1 VPAAHAEPTS
11 AEKQAE
17 ADAVATQL
25 NAWQNELEQASA
37 KYYAAIDAHEA
48 ALAGMRDAQARVDA
62 AQLIINET
70 QQKLGERASS
80 MYKSG
85 PLSYLDVLF
94 GATSFQD
101 FTSRWTFLNNVNK
114 ENADL
119 IAQSKTA
126 RREAEAAHNEFS
138 KQEMIAAEKL
148 AEAEIIKQDAE
159 RIVGAYQAELAG
171 LEAEVAALVQ
181 QEQEAQRQRE
191 MEAAAA
197 AAAAA
202 NRDNPNSSSSGSGS
216 SVYTPPSVP
225 VPPGGYSSVVE
236 AAYSRLGCPYQ
247 FANAGPDS
255 FDCSGLTSWCYSQA
269 GVGYI
274 GRSDSSQYY
283 NAAARLPL
291 SEAVPG
297 DVLWWPGHVAIYVG
311 GGQYIDAPMPGGVVS
326 VRSWNIGN
334 AVVLRF

>member
-1 VPAAHAEPTS
+1 MPSAHAEPSS

-17 ADAVATQL
+17 ADAVAAQL
-25 NAWQNELEQASA
+25 NAWQNELEQVTAN
-37 KYYAAIDAHEA
+37 YYAALDAHDA
-48 ALAGMRDAQARVDA
+48 ASAGMQEAQGRVDA
-62 AQLIINET
+62 AQQVIGET
-70 QQKLGERASS
+70 QEKLGARANS

-85 PLSYLDVLF
+85 PLSFLDVLF
-94 GATSFQD
+94 GATSFED
-101 FTSRWTFLNNVNK
+101 FTSRWNFLNGINK

-119 IAQSKTA
+119 IAMSKGA
-126 RREAEAAHNEFS
+126 KREAEAAHAEFS
-138 KQEMIAAEKL
+138 KQERIAAEKL
-148 AEAEIIKQDAE
+148 AEAERIKADAE
-159 RIVGAYQAELAG
+159 RIVAAYEAELAG
-171 LEAEVAALVQ
+171 LTAEVAELVR
-181 QEQEAQRQRE
+181 QEQEAQRAR
-191 MEAAAA
+191 EAAAA
-197 AAAAA
+197 AAA
-202 NRDNPNSSSSGSGS
+202 NPSNGSNGS
-216 SVYTPPSVP
+216 DRSVYTPPSVP

-236 AAYSRLGCPYQ
+236 AAYSRLGCPYS
-247 FANAGPDS
+247 FACAGPDS

-274 GRSDSSQYY
+274 GRSDSSQYA

-326 VRSWNIGN
+326 VRSWNIGS